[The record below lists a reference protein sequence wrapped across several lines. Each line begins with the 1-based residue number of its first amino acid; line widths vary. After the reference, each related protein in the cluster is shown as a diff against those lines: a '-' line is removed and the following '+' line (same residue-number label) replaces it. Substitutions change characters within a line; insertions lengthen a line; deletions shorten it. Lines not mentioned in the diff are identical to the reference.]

1 MENIQIFLLS
11 LFFAFSLGLAI
22 WSMLSLNQEARS
34 GSFESDELFTEGA
47 LFKIFLPYIQT
58 LGQKID
64 QTRAFDKMR
73 KDVLKKLNAAG
84 KADLISPS
92 EFIATQV
99 YSGIGGLL
107 AGLYFDFMLDL
118 GIEIV
123 IGFYLLGFL
132 MPSLSLNDTIKKR
145 QKAIK
150 RVLPYTLDLLTLA
163 VEAGLDF
170 TAALTRIGRKIGE
183 NPLNAEI
190 TRLVRDL
197 SMGKSRSQALK
208 DMAERTGVEELGII
222 VSALVQAD
230 ELGASLG
237 PTLRIQSSE
246 MRRKRFDAAEKAAM
260 EAPVKMLFPLI
271 AFIFPIIFLIIFGPI
286 VIQFYYDDPLG
297 N

>member
-1 MENIQIFLLS
+1 VDNVQIFLLS

-22 WSMLSLNQEARS
+22 WSMLSLNAEARS
-34 GSFESDELFTEGA
+34 GSFEADELFTSSPLYKA
-47 LFKIFLPYIQT
+47 FLPYIQT
-58 LGQKID
+58 FGRKID
-64 QTRAFDKMR
+64 SIKAFDKMR
-73 KDVLKKLNAAG
+73 KDMMKKLNAAG
-84 KADLISPS
+84 KADLITPG
-92 EFIATQV
+92 ELIATQV
-99 YSGIGGLL
+99 YTGFGGLS
-107 AGLYFDFMLDL
+107 AGLYFDYNLEL
-118 GIEIV
+118 GFEIV

-132 MPSLSLNDTIKKR
+132 MPALSLRDAIKKR
-145 QKAIK
+145 QRSIK

-170 TAALTRIGRKIGE
+170 TTALMKIGRKIGE
-183 NPLNAEI
+183 NPLNLEI

-260 EAPVKMLFPLI
+260 EAPVKMLFPLL

-286 VIQFYYDDPLG
+286 VIQFYYDSPL
-297 N
+297 